1 MEKEVLRLNT
11 MDLHTLWTLLIGGVV
26 ADPGSLGEFLVLM
39 VLLPLITKTW
49 NQSIMWLAVIAR
61 KPTSAQMPI
70 LFSQ

>member
-11 MDLHTLWTLLIGGVV
+11 MGLHTLWTLLIGGVV
-26 ADPGSLGEFLVLM
+26 TDPGSLGEFLFIM
-39 VLLPLITKTW
+39 VLLPFITKTW